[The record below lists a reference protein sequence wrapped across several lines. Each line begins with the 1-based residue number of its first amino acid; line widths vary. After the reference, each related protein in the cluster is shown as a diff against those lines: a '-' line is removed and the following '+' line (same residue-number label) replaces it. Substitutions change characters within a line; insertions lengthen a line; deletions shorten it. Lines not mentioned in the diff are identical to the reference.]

1 MGKFL
6 EKASIQTNGSSMKKG
21 KAVNEAYKGVV
32 DLIGN
37 GGIYFNVIFFFC
49 M

>member
-1 MGKFL
+1 
-6 EKASIQTNGSSMKKG
+6 MKKG

-37 GGIYFNVIFFFC
+37 GGIYFNVIFFFVC
-49 M
+49 NSIMMYQQSLRPGS